1 MWDEESPPS
10 RRRGLKSWRLERYV
24 YAVRRRLL
32 LGGVDWNHF
41 FVSLDVESL
50 SRLLLGG
57 VDWNSIASLDFSCHL
72 VASFL
77 EAWIEIFCFFF
88 LADGFLSPPSW
99 RRGLKSIY
107 ETMCSIQFLSPP
119 SWRRGLKSQTSVS
132 MPSSPCRLLLGGM
145 DWNDTKKVTHKLIV
159 VASFMEAWIEIGFL
173 HSLQIIISSLIVLL
187 LSSCS
192 CVNIKPRRRQVKTA
206 PVLYFLASVL
216 FLR

>member
-1 MWDEESPPS
+1 M
-10 RRRGLKSWRLERYV
+10 KSGKSDYGRV
-24 YAVRRRLL
+24 S
-32 LGGVDWNHF
+32 VD
-41 FVSLDVESL
+41 
-50 SRLLLGG
+50 
-57 VDWNSIASLDFSCHL
+57 

-77 EAWIEIFCFFF
+77 EAWIEINIRNNVFHTVF
-88 LADGFLSPPSW
+88 
-99 RRGLKSIY
+99 
-107 ETMCSIQFLSPP
+107 
-119 SWRRGLKSQTSVS
+119 
-132 MPSSPCRLLLGGM
+132 
-145 DWNDTKKVTHKLIV
+145 